1 MYKVILYGFS
11 LHKMN
16 YILLINGSKGLSQ
29 GTYFFRI
36 GFHILISDKNLLE
49 TQHLLLVQVFGS
61 TNFVFE
67 Y

>member
-1 MYKVILYGFS
+1 
-11 LHKMN
+11 MN
-16 YILLINGSKGLSQ
+16 SILLINGSKGLSQ